1 MIDAEG
7 QYTKPMIALGV
18 LFAKTETPLCAKSI
32 PSFPFCAM
40 FLFRVEPQEAAGEEI
55 VANAA
60 GVIALFASI
69 TIPAFWTSRNGSD
82 GTFSILFDTSPLNTD
97 QT

>member
-1 MIDAEG
+1 MCQE
-7 QYTKPMIALGV
+7 Y
-18 LFAKTETPLCAKSI
+18 
-32 PSFPFCAM
+32 SFVPFRAM

-55 VANAA
+55 AANAA

-82 GTFSILFDTSPLNTD
+82 GGTFSILFDTSPLNTD